1 MLVVDAGVLVA
12 AADRSDPAHERFAA
26 LLASPAGPIVTT
38 GLVIAEASYLIS
50 RELGAGPEAL
60 LFQAIAQGE
69 VHVADLVQS
78 DWVRIHQLVE
88 DYRDL
93 PLGGTDASVIALA
106 ERLDQSTVATLDHRH
121 FGVVRPA
128 HRDSFD
134 LLP

>member
-1 MLVVDAGVLVA
+1 MLVVDTGVLVA
-12 AADRSDPAHERFAA
+12 AADLSDPAHEPCAA

>member
-1 MLVVDAGVLVA
+1 M
-12 AADRSDPAHERFAA
+12 HEPCAA
-26 LLASPAGPIVTT
+26 LLASAAGPIVTT

-50 RELGAGPEAL
+50 RELGAGPDAL
-60 LFQAIAQGE
+60 LFRAIAEGE
-69 VHVADLVQS
+69 ILVADLVRA

-88 DYRDL
+88 EYSDL

-106 ERLDQSTVATLDHRH
+106 ERLDQSSVATLDRRH

-128 HRDSFD
+128 HRGSFD

>member
-1 MLVVDAGVLVA
+1 
-12 AADRSDPAHERFAA
+12 
-26 LLASPAGPIVTT
+26 
-38 GLVIAEASYLIS
+38 
-50 RELGAGPEAL
+50 
-60 LFQAIAQGE
+60 
-69 VHVADLVQS
+69 LVQS

-121 FGVVRPA
+121 FGVVRPT
-128 HRDSFD
+128 HRDAFD